1 MNEEK
6 KGYTLPFLGESKIA
20 RNEKS

>member
-20 RNEKS
+20 QNEKS